1 MVASEQTLSNNAATA
16 AGPPTTT
23 QRQYSPL
30 PSILRAIEY
39 NLPPN
44 YRRLQDTEHGC
55 HWIYRVTK
63 TNLSAR
69 IYPNVDGDTINISV
83 FDDSRNPDLAAPWPK
98 LGSELIKKWSGDL
111 RMTGNWRRRLRRA
124 SGEALVLVNQRP
136 SCRNCKKPLVLR
148 ERRDNQQQFFGCED
162 YPRCNGSITIIDHDV
177 DRKRAGSYRPQA
189 EQYVSQPQTAA
200 G

>member
-1 MVASEQTLSNNAATA
+1 MVASEQTLPNNAATG

-30 PSILRAIEY
+30 PSVFRAIEY

-44 YRRLQDTEHGC
+44 YRRLQDTEHGY

-63 TNLSAR
+63 TKLSAR

-83 FDDSRNPDLAAPWPK
+83 FDDSKNPDFTVN
-98 LGSELIKKWSGDL
+98 GSEVIKMWSGDL

-136 SCRNCKKPLVLR
+136 RCPNCKKPLVLR

-162 YPRCNGSITIIDHDV
+162 YPRCNGSITIIDHDL

-200 G
+200 S

>member
-1 MVASEQTLSNNAATA
+1 MVASERTLPSNAVAAATGSHTA
-16 AGPPTTT
+16 QQPYT
-23 QRQYSPL
+23 PL
-30 PSILRAIEY
+30 PSVFRAIEY

-44 YRRLQDTEHGC
+44 YRRLQDAEHGY
-55 HWIYRVTK
+55 HWIYRVAK

-83 FDDSRNPDLAAPWPK
+83 FDDSKNPDLAAT
-98 LGSELIKKWSGDL
+98 GSEIIKKWSRDL

-124 SGEALVLVNQRP
+124 SGETLVLVNQRP
-136 SCRNCKKPLVLR
+136 RCPNCKKPLVLR

-162 YPRCNGSITIIDHDV
+162 YPKCNGSITIIDHDV

-189 EQYVSQPQTAA
+189 EQCVSQHQTTAS
-200 G
+200 